1 MFLLNSDIEY
11 LIITI
16 FLAFLFLTGLKMRQY
31 DNCNIRDF
39 VMGGPLSSSKRQDPG
54 QMSILIVMN
63 MRDVKN

>member
-1 MFLLNSDIEY
+1 MILISSDIEY

-16 FLAFLFLTGLKMRQY
+16 FLVFLFLTGIKRRQY

-39 VMGGPLSSSKRQDPG
+39 VMGGPLSSSKMQDPG

-63 MRDVKN
+63 IGDVKN